1 MKRTFLSIELL
12 APLAAVAAVA
22 GAAGP
27 AAARS
32 TIEIGDVSGGGG
44 TRSPYLQCV
53 PYARQ
58 VSGIRIFGDA
68 HTWWDQADGLYER
81 ESEPEEGAVMVL
93 RGYKR
98 SDRGHV
104 AVVRRVVSDREIVID
119 HANWLNDGKVYLD
132 QPVLDVSEDN
142 DWSAVRV
149 WYAPGGQYGARV
161 YAVQGFI
168 LPQGRF
174 AGAQTARN

>member
-1 MKRTFLSIELL
+1 MPRLARLVCLTAPLLL
-12 APLAAVAAVA
+12 AACS
-22 GAAGP
+22 
-27 AAARS
+27 S
-32 TIEIGDVSGGGG
+32 TPDFDGGFADP
-44 TRSPYLQCV
+44 RVVDDQVECV
-53 PYARQ
+53 PFARAQ
-58 VSGIRIFGDA
+58 SGVEIYGDA
-68 HTWWDQADGLYER
+68 HTWWAKADGLYDR
-81 ESEPEEGAVMVL
+81 EDEPEEGAVMVL

-104 AVVRRVVSDREIVID
+104 AVVRRLVSDREIVID

-132 QPVLDVSEDN
+132 QPVLDVSPGN

-168 LPQGRF
+168 MAPDRF
-174 AGAQTARN
+174 AGAQSHRY

>member
-1 MKRTFLSIELL
+1 MSARFARLGCIAAPLLL
-12 APLAAVAAVA
+12 AACSSTPDYDGGFAAPRVLNDHV
-22 GAAGP
+22 
-27 AAARS
+27 
-32 TIEIGDVSGGGG
+32 E
-44 TRSPYLQCV
+44 CV
-53 PYARQ
+53 PFARAE
-58 VSGIRIFGDA
+58 SGVELFGDA

-168 LPQGRF
+168 LPHGRF